1 MSRRSGIGRLE
12 RRLALVGAAL
22 VVPAVALTGC
32 SATPTPGDADSPRA
46 DTSTRPAAKSTCP
59 DVLWDGPPSLQLE
72 QISREL
78 VPWSPT
84 LLGVDTTWRGDGFT
98 VETVSG
104 GYMDELT
111 EPYDDLQQ
119 TGTRSL
125 QGDPEAAIL
134 HGSFQ
139 GSPVLMVLWRD
150 SSQAVPCDVHA
161 FLVQGADADT
171 EDLLLQ
177 GLR

>member
-1 MSRRSGIGRLE
+1 
-12 RRLALVGAAL
+12 

-32 SATPTPGDADSPRA
+32 SATPAPGAADSPRA
-46 DTSTRPAAKSTCP
+46 AASTRPATKTTCP
-59 DVLWDGPPSLQLE
+59 DVLWDPPPSLSLE
-72 QISREL
+72 RTSREL
-78 VPWSPT
+78 VPWGPT

-98 VETVSG
+98 VETASG

-125 QGDPEAAIL
+125 QGDPEAEIM

-139 GSPVLMVLWRD
+139 GSPVLLVLWRD

-161 FLVQGADADT
+161 FLVEGAEPAE